1 MAVLLHQWWI
11 MVFLMVAG
19 SLLFLCG
26 NYVLDQAFKKMKCL
40 RVHDATGLLCSVVD
54 VMIAERLL

>member
-1 MAVLLHQWWI
+1 M
-11 MVFLMVAG
+11 FLMVAG